1 MSHRI
6 RLIAA
11 SVAVVIV
18 LPTGLAWAHAEIKS
32 RTPSKGSTVHHSVKE
47 VHITFSEAVIT
58 GKLAITK
65 GGSNVALSRTGL
77 KSSNHAIVQGIPK
90 SPLTK
95 GTYTVN
101 WRALADDG
109 HHQKGSWTFKVD

>member
-1 MSHRI
+1 MRN

-11 SVAVVIV
+11 TAVAVIA
-18 LPTGLAWAHAEIKS
+18 LPSALAWAHAEVKS
-32 RTPSKGSTVHHSVKE
+32 RTPRNGSTVHHSVSE

-58 GKLAITK
+58 GKLSITK
-65 GGSNVALSRTGL
+65 GGSTVALKSTGL
-77 KSSNHAIVQGIPK
+77 KPSNHAIVQGIPK
-90 SPLTK
+90 RPLSK
-95 GTYTVN
+95 GSYTVN